1 MTNNGRSRRNLAFFL
16 APPLGAF
23 LLLFVALAIVLV
35 SYQSRH
41 NGRIFTGISV
51 MGVDLSGLEIA
62 EAEAAL
68 SHNFSYAT
76 TQPKLQL
83 PHQRTNHLCGSCDA
97 AAVCQNTRR
106 TGSHL

>member
-1 MTNNGRSRRNLAFFL
+1 MTNNGRSRRNLAFFF
-16 APPLGAF
+16 APPLAAF

-51 MGVDLSGLEIA
+51 MGVDLSGLEMA

-68 SHNFSYAT
+68 RQNFSYAT
-76 TQPKLQL
+76 SEQISFVDPETQIAFAKTPSELGLTFDVSQ
-83 PHQRTNHLCGSCDA
+83 T
-97 AAVCQNTRR
+97 V
-106 TGSHL
+106 